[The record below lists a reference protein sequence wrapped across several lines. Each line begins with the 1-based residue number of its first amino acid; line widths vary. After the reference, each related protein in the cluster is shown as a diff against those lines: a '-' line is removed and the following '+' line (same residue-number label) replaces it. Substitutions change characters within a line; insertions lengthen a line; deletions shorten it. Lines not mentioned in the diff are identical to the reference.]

1 MSDDELWSRLR
12 ADIATADV
20 DTDAAAAMQR
30 RAHAALAAPPR
41 TLAQTLRAA
50 ESVAVVGVA
59 VAQIAWAWSVVLR

>member
-20 DTDAAAAMQR
+20 DADAAAAITR
-30 RAHAALAAPPR
+30 HAHARLAAPPPTVR
-41 TLAQTLRAA
+41 QSLRAV
-50 ESVAVVGVA
+50 ESLAVVGIA